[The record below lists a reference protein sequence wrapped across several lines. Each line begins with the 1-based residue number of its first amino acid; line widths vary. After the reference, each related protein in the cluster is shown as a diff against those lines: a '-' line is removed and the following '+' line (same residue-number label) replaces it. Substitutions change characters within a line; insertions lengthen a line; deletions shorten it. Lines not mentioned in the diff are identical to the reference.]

1 MAKTKVYD
9 TSGKSIGQTE
19 LPEEIFNAKINE
31 SLVAQAVRV
40 YLGNQRRARAK
51 AKTRG
56 EVRGSTRKIYRQ
68 KGTGR
73 ARHGDK
79 YAPIFVGG
87 GKAHGPTG
95 LENFAL
101 KLPRKMRR
109 RALFSALTSKLKNK
123 EVVVVDGLAKVKP
136 KTKEMI
142 KITQNLKLKTQ
153 NHNLKLKTSIILPE
167 KLENVMRAARNIANL
182 DLLQAGQLNAYRVL
196 NGGRLLLMKESL
208 KKMREVYLK

>member
-1 MAKTKVYD
+1 MAKIKVYD
-9 TSGKSIGQTE
+9 TSGKPIGQIE

-31 SLVAQAVRV
+31 SLMAQAVRV

-101 KLPRKMRR
+101 KMPRKMRR
-109 RALFSALTSKLKNK
+109 QALFSALTSKLKNQ
-123 EVVVVDGLAKVKP
+123 EVMVIDGLAKVKP
-136 KTKEMI
+136 KTKAMI
-142 KITQNLKLKTQ
+142 KILQSAGWRTKGKISLV
-153 NHNLKLKTSIILPE
+153 LPAS
-167 KLENVMRAARNIANL
+167 LDNVIRAARNIADL
-182 DLLQAGQLNAYRVL
+182 DLLQVGQLNTYRVF

-208 KKMREVYLK
+208 KTMKEVYLK

>member
-1 MAKTKVYD
+1 MAKITVYD
-9 TSGKSIGQTE
+9 TSGKLIGQTE
-19 LPEEIFNAKINE
+19 LPEEIFGVKTNE

-40 YLGNQRRARAK
+40 YLSNQRHARAK

-95 LENFAL
+95 QENFRL
-101 KLPRKMRR
+101 KMPKKMRR
-109 RALFSALTSKLKNK
+109 QALFSALTSKLKNK
-123 EVVVVDGLAKVKP
+123 EIMVVDGLAKIKP

-142 KITQNLKLKTQ
+142 KIMKNLKLLPAGRQ
-153 NHNLKLKTSIILPE
+153 GRASVILPE
-167 KLENVMRAARNIANL
+167 KLDNIIRAARNIAHL

-196 NGGRLLLMKESL
+196 DGGRLLLMKESL
-208 KKMREVYLK
+208 KKMKEVYLK

>member
-9 TSGKSIGQTE
+9 TSGKPIGQTE

-31 SLVAQAVRV
+31 SLIAQAVRV

-101 KLPRKMRR
+101 KMPKKMRR
-109 RALFSALTSKLKNK
+109 QALFSALTSKLKNK
-123 EVVVVDGLAKVKP
+123 EVMVIDGLAKVKP

-142 KITQNLKLKTQ
+142 KILQSVGWRTKGKVSLV
-153 NHNLKLKTSIILPE
+153 LPAG
-167 KLENVMRAARNIANL
+167 LENVMRAARNIANL
-182 DLLQAGQLNAYRVL
+182 DLLQAGQLNTYRVL

-208 KKMREVYLK
+208 KVMKEVYLK